1 MKKIRVSLWIAVALA
16 ATGFAALSMMERGQ
30 EVATMR
36 ADPQAARFAAD
47 FELTDHNGMMQADED
62 FRGRWMLVF
71 FGFTNCPDVC
81 PMGLATIAQ
90 VMDDLGIK
98 SQAIQPLFITIDPE
112 RDTPDVLATYVPQ
125 FGSGILGL
133 SGTPDQIE
141 RTAKTFKIYYQ
152 KVEEA
157 ASPDGYT
164 MGHTPAFLLFDP
176 QGDFVRLYEY
186 NQEPAV
192 ILSDLQKRLG
202 S

>member
-1 MKKIRVSLWIAVALA
+1 MKKVRASLWIAVALA
-16 ATGFAALSMMERGQ
+16 VTGFAALWMMERGQ

-36 ADPQAARFAAD
+36 VDPQVARFAAD

-71 FGFTNCPDVC
+71 FGFTKCPDVC

-90 VMDDLGIK
+90 IMDDLGSK
-98 SQAIQPLFITIDPE
+98 SEAVQPLFITIDPE
-112 RDTPDVLATYVPQ
+112 RDTPSVLATYVPQ

-152 KVEEA
+152 KIEEA

-164 MGHTPAFLLFDP
+164 MGHTSAFLLFDP

-192 ILSDLQKRLG
+192 ILSDLQKRIG

>member
-36 ADPQAARFAAD
+36 VDPQAARFAAD

-90 VMDDLGIK
+90 VMDDLGSK
-98 SQAIQPLFITIDPE
+98 SEAVQPLFITIDPE
-112 RDTPDVLATYVPQ
+112 RDTPGVLATYVPQ

-164 MGHTPAFLLFDP
+164 MGHTSAFLLFDP

>member
-90 VMDDLGIK
+90 VMDDLGSK
-98 SQAIQPLFITIDPE
+98 SEAVQPLFITIDPE

-164 MGHTPAFLLFDP
+164 MGHTSAFLLFDP

>member
-36 ADPQAARFAAD
+36 VDPQAARFAAD

-90 VMDDLGIK
+90 VMDDLGSK
-98 SQAIQPLFITIDPE
+98 SEAVQPLFITIDPE
-112 RDTPDVLATYVPQ
+112 RDTPGVLATYVPQ

-164 MGHTPAFLLFDP
+164 MGHTSAFLLFDP

-192 ILSDLQKRLG
+192 ILSDLQKRIG

>member
-1 MKKIRVSLWIAVALA
+1 MKKVRASLWIAVALA

-36 ADPQAARFAAD
+36 VDPQAARFAAD

-112 RDTPDVLATYVPQ
+112 RDTPGVLATYVPQ

-152 KVEEA
+152 KIEEA

-164 MGHTPAFLLFDP
+164 MGHTSAFLLFDP

-192 ILSDLQKRLG
+192 ILSDLQKRIG

>member
-1 MKKIRVSLWIAVALA
+1 MKKVRASLWIAVALA

-36 ADPQAARFAAD
+36 VDPQAARFAAD

-90 VMDDLGIK
+90 VMDDLGSK
-98 SQAIQPLFITIDPE
+98 SEAVQPLFITIDPE
-112 RDTPDVLATYVPQ
+112 RDTPGVLATYVPQ

-152 KVEEA
+152 KIEEA
-157 ASPDGYT
+157 ASPDSYT
-164 MGHTPAFLLFDP
+164 MGHTSAFLLFDP

>member
-164 MGHTPAFLLFDP
+164 MGHTSAFLLFDP

>member
-1 MKKIRVSLWIAVALA
+1 MKKVRASLWIAVALA

-90 VMDDLGIK
+90 VMDDLGSK
-98 SQAIQPLFITIDPE
+98 SEAVQPLFITIDPE
-112 RDTPDVLATYVPQ
+112 RDTPGVLATYVPQ

-164 MGHTPAFLLFDP
+164 MGHTSAFLLFDP

>member
-1 MKKIRVSLWIAVALA
+1 MKKVRASLWIAVALA

-36 ADPQAARFAAD
+36 VDPQAARFAAD

-90 VMDDLGIK
+90 VMDDLGSK
-98 SQAIQPLFITIDPE
+98 SEAVQPLFITIDPE
-112 RDTPDVLATYVPQ
+112 RDTPGVLATYVPQ

-152 KVEEA
+152 KIEEA

-164 MGHTPAFLLFDP
+164 MGHTSAFLLFDP

-192 ILSDLQKRLG
+192 ILSDLQKRIG